1 MAAWPKYSWRYIGAT
16 SLITL
21 PLIALS
27 LEIAKDDPSVSTS
40 EIMPKA
46 QHSLLLDIAKSG
58 TGFVA
63 VGERGNI
70 ITSVDG
76 QSWVQSK
83 VPTRSTLTT
92 VSVQGSNIWA
102 AGHDG
107 VIIYSND
114 SGKTWQRQRVQPW
127 SADSQEIT
135 NGSAIMDTLFVD
147 ENIGYALGSYSLML
161 KTQDG
166 GKTWD
171 AVDISGSSSASAPTD
186 MVATNSGTFDANDL
200 TIAAED
206 DPHLNSITRTQ
217 SGKLIVMGERGAGFR
232 SDDDGATWQKLRLP
246 YGGSMFGV
254 ISLGGEKILTFG
266 LRGNVFE
273 SNDAGSTWT
282 KIETGTDVSLQ
293 GGTVSDDGTVVLVG
307 SNGALFVKK
316 SNQSAFVLRRVQLKT
331 GQGPAFSAV
340 IPSNSGYML
349 TSDLGHIFYQMK

>member
-1 MAAWPKYSWRYIGAT
+1 MAAWPNYSWRAIGAT
-16 SLITL
+16 SLIAL
-21 PLIALS
+21 PLIAFS
-27 LEIAKDDPSVSTS
+27 LEIAKDDPSVSPS
-40 EIMPKA
+40 EMMPKA
-46 QHSLLLDIAKSG
+46 QHSLLLDISKSD

-70 ITSVDG
+70 ITSADG
-76 QSWVQSK
+76 QAWVQSQT
-83 VPTRSTLTT
+83 PTRSTLTS

-107 VIIYSND
+107 VILKSED

-147 ENIGYALGSYSLML
+147 ENTGYAVGSYSLLL

-166 GKTWD
+166 GKTWQQL
-171 AVDISGSSSASAPTD
+171 DISGSSDANAPAD

-206 DPHLNSITRTQ
+206 DPHLNSITRTE

-232 SDDDGATWQKLRLP
+232 SSDDGASWQKLRLP

-273 SNDAGSTWT
+273 SADAGSTWT
-282 KIETGTDVSLQ
+282 KIESGTDVSLQ
-293 GGTVSDDGTVVLVG
+293 GGTVSEDGTVVLVG
-307 SNGALFVKK
+307 SNGALFVRA
-316 SNQSAFVLRRVQLKT
+316 SNQPAFILRRVQLKT

-340 IPSNSGYML
+340 IPSSSGFLL
-349 TSDLGHIFYQMK
+349 TSDLGHIFYRMK